1 MTEQPPP
8 PFGFSPPSGV
18 EPALLLPPPRPIPD
32 ELRRGRHGKRQQTA
46 AWFATLFAASC
57 LGLWLLARGTDLEP
71 HFLAVPH
78 LPLVAGASALLA
90 CLPLL
95 AGRLATGPYRYV
107 RDGIVVPC
115 RVRQVFL
122 TVAATNNGAP
132 ASYRYDALVDYRLP
146 GSEAA
151 RQRVVSS
158 PEFSSVHRDDTVTS
172 LRVGDDVTGLALPE
186 APEQS
191 LTLYGFLQVDPSAD
205 LVFRK
210 SLPLADLHPPLEA
223 LKILLLV
230 ASGLG
235 LCLAV
240 TCGPA
245 YSPWG
250 LPEAGPPLPALLA
263 LAALGLAGMA
273 ATAAGIRRHE
283 ARALAA
289 VAERNRQAVAEGRPL
304 EPFAPVASGAF
315 SRAVLV
321 LGGGLLP
328 ALALALLV
336 AVANAALDP
345 SPPAFAPVTVEG
357 HGRQTW
363 LLLFRSHEVR
373 YREPGRGR
381 ATASVTVARRR
392 LFARTP
398 GREAVLDR
406 RAGRLGMPWVRGIHP
421 VARSA
426 DGRREMLLDDGGR
439 VPLAD

>member
-1 MTEQPPP
+1 MSEQPPP
-8 PFGFSPPSGV
+8 LPDFPPPSRV

-32 ELRRGRHGKRQQTA
+32 ELRQGRYAKRQRTA
-46 AWFATLFAASC
+46 AWFAALFSASC
-57 LGLWLLARGTDLEP
+57 LGLWLLARGSDLEQ

-90 CLPLL
+90 CLPLVS
-95 AGRLATGPYRYV
+95 GRLGTGPYRYL

-122 TVAATNNGAP
+122 AVAATCNGAP

-146 GSEAA
+146 GSEAV

-158 PEFSSVHRDDTVTS
+158 PEFSSVRKDDTVTS
-172 LRVGDDVTGLALPE
+172 LRAGDDVTGLALPE

-191 LTLYGFLQVDPSAD
+191 LTLYGFLQVDPEAD
-205 LVFRK
+205 LVFQK
-210 SLPLADLHPPLEA
+210 SRPLRDQHPPLEA

-245 YSPWG
+245 HSPWG
-250 LPEAGPPLPALLA
+250 LPEAAPPLPALLA

-273 ATAAGIRRHE
+273 ATALGIRRHE
-283 ARALAA
+283 AHALAA
-289 VAERNRQAVAEGRPL
+289 VAERNRLAAAEGRPL
-304 EPFAPVASGAF
+304 EPFVPVASGRF
-315 SRAVLV
+315 YRAILV

-328 ALALALLV
+328 ALALALAV
-336 AVANAALDP
+336 ALANAAFDS
-345 SPPAFAPVTVEG
+345 SPPAFAPATVEG
-357 HGRQTW
+357 HGSQTW
-363 LLLFRSHEVR
+363 LFLFRSYEVR
-373 YREPGRGR
+373 YREPGGDR
-381 ATASVTVARRR
+381 ATASVPVARRR

-398 GREAVLDR
+398 GREALLDR

-421 VARSA
+421 AVRDG
-426 DGRREMLLDDGGR
+426 DGRRELLLDDGRR
-439 VPLAD
+439 VALGD